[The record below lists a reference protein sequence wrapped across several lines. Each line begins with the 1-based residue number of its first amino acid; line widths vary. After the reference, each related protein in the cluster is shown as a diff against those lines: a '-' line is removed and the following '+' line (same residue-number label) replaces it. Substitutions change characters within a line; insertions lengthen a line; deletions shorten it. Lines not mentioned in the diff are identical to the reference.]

1 MILPTKLLLH
11 TDFDTFSD
19 TSHGL
24 KPEICAAVGLRANCQ
39 PPSNNRP
46 EPKKP
51 SGSRACNPIAIQ
63 DDDEPDPTEVY
74 YIDLDND
81 DEASIQ
87 GHYTARIKQAADE
100 AHDLG
105 LQSLAR
111 SHSPYS
117 RKQGADPARCIERV
131 TQPLFRALTKDDL
144 PASSAQSLPET
155 RGIGFKAWYETHE
168 THHTGNAV
176 PETGKKWTR
185 QNPSIT
191 LFNEERTKNTAKG
204 VRDAPQFAM
213 SVLKSKHKRTIGEL
227 GYNELISPAQI
238 ESPSE
243 KLARIAKRRRHH
255 QERRDPWSQ
264 NGNAGDAQ
272 STINLL
278 HVPGHGNCGMTGE
291 SFDVTVSPIVPEP
304 LGTWGIVAAT
314 GEERNSVV
322 CERSP
327 VNTSESQ
334 RNHATTQ
341 RRKDHSDGH
350 TYGICSL
357 QTTAP
362 DCGAQENEGKSA
374 AYPSGSANRKPNYR
388 KPRVGGLTNVCGVF
402 SPEKKPPVKRSSH
415 GDFHCPR
422 CDSQFTR
429 PRGVNYHFEDC
440 IAKYGNPSSLRW
452 DDHPSLGG
460 VGKRIATMNENERR
474 VSSPARTSKI
484 QENSASIMH
493 NIEPASRP
501 ATTVDKVAPSPAS
514 NFQAPGLLNLPETR
528 HITEEQS
535 SDSCDEAKR
544 DNQASIVEYR
554 ATGGKGLSA
563 ETLKSFREAGNW
575 DRGIDLNESADEA
588 QDDETEIPSIA
599 YRYFVLKRDWLET
612 EEDAIESSMGPYHT
626 MNEANAVAKTEV
638 QCPQIDG
645 LEGIQSMGWSYY
657 YKQDEHGM
665 QTHMATV
672 LDINVE
678 AVVHRGTLRS
688 FGLTTYSPEKMADS
702 RCFQSLRQPL
712 NGFRYPY
719 LRLLWLRASTLSTN
733 CNGYHPLTA
742 ARVQLHCTANRSHMG
757 FSLF

>member
-24 KPEICAAVGLRANCQ
+24 KPEIYAAVGLRANYQ
-39 PPSNNRP
+39 PLSNNGP

-51 SGSRACNPIAIQ
+51 SGSRACDPIAIL
-63 DDDEPDPTEVY
+63 DDDEPYPAEVY
-74 YIDLDND
+74 YIDLEND

-87 GHYTARIKQAADE
+87 GHNTAPIKQAADE

-111 SHSPYS
+111 SLSPYS

-131 TQPLFRALTKDDL
+131 TQPLFRTLTKDDL
-144 PASSAQSLPET
+144 LALSAQSLPET
-155 RGIGFKAWYETHE
+155 RGIGFEAWYKTHE

-176 PETGKKWTR
+176 PGTEKKGTR
-185 QNPSIT
+185 QNHSIT
-191 LFNEERTKNTAKG
+191 LFNEERTKNGAKG

-238 ESPSE
+238 ESPLK

-255 QERRDPWSQ
+255 QERRDLRSQ
-264 NGNAGDAQ
+264 NASAGDAQ
-272 STINLL
+272 STTDLK

-291 SFDVTVSPIVPEP
+291 SFDVAVSPIVHEP
-304 LGTWGIVAAT
+304 LGTWGTVAAT
-314 GEERNSVV
+314 GDERNSVV
-322 CERSP
+322 YERSP
-327 VNTSESQ
+327 VNTSECQ
-334 RNHATTQ
+334 RNYATTQ

-350 TYGICSL
+350 MYGICSL

-362 DCGAQENEGKSA
+362 DCGAQEDDGKSA
-374 AYPSGSANRKPNYR
+374 AYPVGSANLKPNYR
-388 KPRVGGLTNVCGVF
+388 KPRVGGPTNVCGVF
-402 SPEKKPPVKRSSH
+402 SPEKKPPVKRSSR

-429 PRGVNYHFEDC
+429 PTGVNYHFEDC
-440 IAKYGNPSSLRW
+440 IAKHGNPSSLRW

-460 VGKRIATMNENERR
+460 VGKPIVTMNENERR
-474 VSSPARTSKI
+474 VTRPARTSKI
-484 QENSASIMH
+484 QENSASITH

-501 ATTVDKVAPSPAS
+501 ATAIDKVAPSPAS
-514 NFQAPGLLNLPETR
+514 NLQASGLVNLPETR
-528 HITEEQS
+528 DITEEQA
-535 SDSCDEAKR
+535 SDSCNEAKR
-544 DNQASIVEYR
+544 DNQASMVEYR

-563 ETLKSFREAGNW
+563 ETLKSFRKTGNW
-575 DRGIDLNESADEA
+575 DRGIDLNEGADEA
-588 QDDETEIPSIA
+588 RDDETEVPSIA

-626 MNEANAVAKTEV
+626 MNEANAVAKAEV

-645 LEGIQSMGWSYY
+645 FEGIQSRGWSYY
-657 YKQDEHGM
+657 YKEDEHGM

-672 LDINVE
+672 LDVNVE
-678 AVVHRGTLRS
+678 AIVHRGELRS
-688 FGLTTYSPEKMADS
+688 FGLIPQED
-702 RCFQSLRQPL
+702 
-712 NGFRYPY
+712 G
-719 LRLLWLRASTLSTN
+719 
-733 CNGYHPLTA
+733 
-742 ARVQLHCTANRSHMG
+742 
-757 FSLF
+757 